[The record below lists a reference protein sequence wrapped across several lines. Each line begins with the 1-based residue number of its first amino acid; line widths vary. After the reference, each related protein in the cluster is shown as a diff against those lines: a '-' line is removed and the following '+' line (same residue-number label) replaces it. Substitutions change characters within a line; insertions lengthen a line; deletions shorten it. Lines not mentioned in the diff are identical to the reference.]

1 MANRYLSSAF
11 KLQYNL
17 ILLGGSALL
26 SLASASPVPLLL
38 GLAAELLWLALA
50 PNLPAFR
57 AWVDRRPAPEPAS
70 SHRVSGSFQPPSSS
84 FAPPPSS
91 LSPLDAQHA
100 GRLVALERAISEVR
114 ALGFESG
121 DAEFERA
128 AQKLEQLLPQFRRL
142 SQQHQRLL
150 RYLDEVKKP
159 ELEAEIAE
167 LGKAFA
173 AEQDLGLRMSLR
185 QARTVA
191 ERRLEQRARIAAT
204 SRAAEIK
211 LQTIER
217 SIGACRGL
225 GLVSS
230 RDLGVEADAIVAQLG
245 NLAQA
250 LELESDALGRASG
263 M

>member
-17 ILLGGSALL
+17 ILLGGSALF
-26 SLASASPVPLLL
+26 SVASASPVPLLL
-38 GLAAELLWLALA
+38 GLAAELLWLSLA

-57 AWVDRRPAPEPAS
+57 RWAELRPAPEPQPSQRTS
-70 SHRVSGSFQPPSSS
+70 SSFQPPSSS
-84 FAPPPSS
+84 FAPAPASS
-91 LSPLDAQHA
+91 AELDALHA
-100 GRLVALERAISEVR
+100 GRLLALERAISEVR
-114 ALGFESG
+114 ALGIESG
-121 DAEFERA
+121 DAEFDRS

-167 LGKAFA
+167 LQTAFA
-173 AEQDLGLRMSLR
+173 TEQDLGLRMSLR

-191 ERRLEQRARIAAT
+191 ERRLEQRARLVAT

-230 RDLGVEADAIVAQLG
+230 RDLATEADAIVAQLG

-250 LELESDALGRASG
+250 LELESDALGRAAG

>member
-26 SLASASPVPLLL
+26 SLAAASPVPLLL

-50 PNLPAFR
+50 PTLPAFR
-57 AWVDRRPAPEPAS
+57 RWVDRRPAPEPSPSQRLS
-70 SHRVSGSFQPPSSS
+70 SPF
-84 FAPPPSS
+84 PPPSAS
-91 LSPLDAQHA
+91 TELDAQHA
-100 GRLVALERAISEVR
+100 GRLLALERAISEVR
-114 ALGFESG
+114 ALGIESG
-121 DAEFERA
+121 DAEFDRS

-150 RYLDEVKKP
+150 RYLEEVKKP

-167 LGKAFA
+167 LQNAFA

-191 ERRLEQRARIAAT
+191 ERRLEQRARLVAT

-230 RDLGVEADAIVAQLG
+230 RDLASEADAIVAQLG

-250 LELESDALGRASG
+250 LELESDALGRAAG

>member
-11 KLQYNL
+11 TLQSNL

-57 AWVDRRPAPEPAS
+57 SWVDRRGAAAPVS
-70 SHRVSGSFQPPSSS
+70 NQRVSGSFPAPAGGVSSDRPSM
-84 FAPPPSS
+84 A
-91 LSPLDAQHA
+91 PLDAQHA
-100 GRLVALERAISEVR
+100 TRLVALERAISEMR
-114 ALGFESG
+114 ALGLDSS
-121 DAEFERA
+121 DPEFERA
-128 AQKLEQLLPQFRRL
+128 ASKLEQLLPQFRRL

-230 RDLGVEADAIVAQLG
+230 HDLAAEADAIVAQLG

-250 LELESDALGRASG
+250 LEMESDALGRASG